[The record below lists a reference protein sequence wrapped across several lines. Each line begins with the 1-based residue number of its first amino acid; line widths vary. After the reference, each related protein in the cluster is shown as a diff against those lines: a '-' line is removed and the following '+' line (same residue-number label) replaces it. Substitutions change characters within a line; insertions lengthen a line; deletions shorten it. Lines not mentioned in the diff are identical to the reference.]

1 MDREQ
6 RRLVWILTIICA
18 VAGGVLAL
26 LNGVTEP
33 KIAKQT
39 EETVKHALH
48 EVLPAATRF
57 QEDSAM
63 LEEAGI
69 GGEEITDF
77 FLGYDQNETPIG
89 MVMIVESRGY
99 SSTIKLLVGIG
110 AEGLVSGVKVLSQ
123 SETPGL
129 GNKIVEDS
137 FLLQPALQ
145 DASIRQELAVTKDG
159 GEVQAVTGATVSSR
173 AVVRGVNK
181 ALSAA
186 RPLLANL

>member
-1 MDREQ
+1 MDKEQ

-33 KIAKQT
+33 KISKQT

-48 EVLPAATRF
+48 EVLPVATRF
-57 QEDSAM
+57 HEDFAM
-63 LEEAGI
+63 LEEARI

-77 FLGYDQNETPIG
+77 FLGYDQNETLTG
-89 MVMIVESRGY
+89 MVMIMESRGY
-99 SSTIKLLVGIG
+99 SSNIKLMVGISI
-110 AEGLVSGVKVLSQ
+110 EGLVSGVKILSQ

-145 DASIRQELAVTKDG
+145 NASVQQELAVTKDG
-159 GEVQAVTGATVSSR
+159 GDVQAVTGATVSSR
-173 AVVRGVNK
+173 AVVRGINK
-181 ALSAA
+181 ALNTA
-186 RPLLANL
+186 RLIRIKP